1 MTLHPMSAINL
12 MEISKQ
18 RNHLQ
23 FVIRKKLLT
32 FIDSASITYQ
42 NKHVYSKDC

>member
-1 MTLHPMSAINL
+1 MTLHPMSAINF
-12 MEISKQ
+12 MNISKQ
-18 RNHLQ
+18 S
-23 FVIRKKLLT
+23 FEYIGSKLLT